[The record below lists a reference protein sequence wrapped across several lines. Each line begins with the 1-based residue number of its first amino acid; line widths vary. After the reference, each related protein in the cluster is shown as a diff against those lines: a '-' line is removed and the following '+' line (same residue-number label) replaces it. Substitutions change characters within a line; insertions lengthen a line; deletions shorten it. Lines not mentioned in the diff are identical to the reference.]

1 MPLNSL
7 QLPRL
12 LPSCPKD
19 KPSLATQSTV
29 SLHSALCW
37 HLSVPTSLLR
47 AHWSQ
52 EDGRTSQAADLEND
66 WVGVTHP
73 KGE

>member
-19 KPSLATQSTV
+19 KPSLDAESTV
-29 SLHSALCW
+29 SLRSALCW
-37 HLSVPTSLLR
+37 RLSAPTSLLR